1 MARNTQRLI
10 AEALRRLMR
19 EKELDKITVQEIA
32 DAANVNKKTFYYHFH
47 GIGDLICWMHTI
59 EPYET
64 INVEGVRPDNWID
77 MVQRFARRVQMDSE
91 HITKVYY
98 SSYGGAL
105 RQAVIRMF
113 DRATDKYIRSIIVLY
128 DEKFG
133 QPLEL
138 TPLQLEYIVGYHAM
152 ALYGIVEKWF
162 LRGMQ
167 DPVEDFMSLVQ
178 MMNTLNNFSLF
189 NALGALA
196 NAAPTEA

>member
-1 MARNTQRLI
+1 MESAAQS
-10 AEALRRLMR
+10 EY
-19 EKELDKITVQEIA
+19 KEFI
-32 DAANVNKKTFYYHFH
+32 Y
-47 GIGDLICWMHTI
+47 
-59 EPYET
+59 
-64 INVEGVRPDNWID
+64 R
-77 MVQRFARRVQMDSE
+77 
-91 HITKVYY
+91 
-98 SSYGGAL
+98 
-105 RQAVIRMF
+105 
-113 DRATDKYIRSIIVLY
+113 Y

-138 TPLQLEYIVGYHAM
+138 TPLQLEYIVGYYAM

-189 NALGALA
+189 NALEALA